1 MIIIVG
7 IQQRQWKEQL
17 DSTVR
22 DLDTFYYL
30 YKVVALAVLG
40 GWLDLMILKTFSSLV
55 DSVIPWFGNMCIL
68 SCRGCLIRSEIIF
81 QEYKV

>member
-55 DSVIPWFGNMCIL
+55 DSVIP
-68 SCRGCLIRSEIIF
+68 
-81 QEYKV
+81 